1 MHFPSYPARLKL
13 GDRLTGV
20 VDLRSL
26 VASKARL
33 NAALRRQ
40 RPSRL
45 HCTNGAPLTLLAIQW
60 FRNAPFH
67 DLLFGVNEIR
77 LEGKTGFCPR
87 DTCLAAFV
95 QPRESHGQRRNFGT
109 STESA
114 FFFPV
119 LIETI
124 HTCASFIDSDS
135 LMARAT
141 CNCGRVRREHFGKWP
156 PGRQESCGSRS
167 PAGRKTVFLRPKSR

>member
-1 MHFPSYPARLKL
+1 M
-13 GDRLTGV
+13 LTGV
-20 VDLRSL
+20 INLSSL

-77 LEGKTGFCPR
+77 LDGKIGFCPR

-95 QPRESHGQRRNFGT
+95 QPRKSHGQRRNFGT

-114 FFFPV
+114 FSIQV
-119 LIETI
+119 
-124 HTCASFIDSDS
+124 D
-135 LMARAT
+135 
-141 CNCGRVRREHFGKWP
+141 
-156 PGRQESCGSRS
+156 
-167 PAGRKTVFLRPKSR
+167 LRPEPLHTSRLPITNPNLFSAVRCRFRFGGRSSRTSTIGAV